1 MTVQEAQQRNGKAQ
15 NLSVFRVDN
24 TFYVESSEGKVCYSI
39 TTDKDKGITCACG
52 DYARGSKSDPAFR
65 CKHILAVLQCDG
77 NELVN
82 TEYLMRKRPALDE
95 RFIKNIKGKD
105 FAVYAGVLDLAHQ
118 MGLVELKAI
127 PTQYPTKENDMR
139 AICTSYARTS
149 DGKVFEDVGD
159 ADPRNTDSVISK
171 HIIRMASTRAKAR
184 VLRDLTNIGMTC
196 LEELGNLDEIAG
208 NEVHDKTVSRISTVR
223 KDESKEPVRE
233 AAAGNTVTE
242 EPQKP
247 TVVTE
252 MKPRETAPQKPKE
265 TPRKAVSQTPP
276 SQAPAK
282 PKESPAKTNG
292 DDLPKLSEAQKKAI
306 FNLARRRGLS
316 EEDLNAQVSKHYS
329 VALEELTIQDA
340 SAFIRTLQQAA

>member
-15 NLSVFRVDN
+15 NLRVFRVDN
-24 TFYVESSEGKVCYSI
+24 TFYVESSEGRVCYSV
-39 TTDKDKGITCACG
+39 TTDKDKGVTCACG

-196 LEELGNLDEIAG
+196 LEELGNLDEVIA
-208 NEVHDKTVSRISTVR
+208 NDAHDRTSQKKYTIR
-223 KDESKEPVRE
+223 KDEPKEPVKE
-233 AAAGNTVTE
+233 VAATNTTPE
-242 EPQKP
+242 TPQKP

-252 MKPRETAPQKPKE
+252 MKPRDTAAQKPKE
-265 TPRKAVSQTPP
+265 TPRKSNP
-276 SQAPAK
+276 
-282 PKESPAKTNG
+282 PKEPTKANE
-292 DDLPKLSEAQKKAI
+292 DNIPKLSEAQRKAI
-306 FNLARRRGLS
+306 FNLARRKGLS
-316 EEDLNAQVSKHYS
+316 EEDLNAQVNKHYS

>member
-15 NLSVFRVDN
+15 KLRVFKVDD

-39 TTDKDKGITCACG
+39 TADKDKGVTCACG

-65 CKHILAVLQCDG
+65 CKHILATLQCDG
-77 NELVN
+77 NELIN
-82 TEYLMRKRPALDE
+82 TSYLIRKKPALDE

-105 FAVYAGVLDLAHQ
+105 FAVYAGLLDLAHQ
-118 MGLVELKAI
+118 MGLVELKAN
-127 PTQYPTKENDMR
+127 PVQYPTKENDMR
-139 AICTSYARTS
+139 AICISYARTS

-159 ADPRNTDSVISK
+159 ADPRNTDTLISK

-196 LEELGNLDEIAG
+196 LEELANLDEIAG
-208 NEVHDKTVSRISTVR
+208 NDIHDKVVSRISTSK
-223 KDESKEPVRE
+223 KDEPMREVATSKM
-233 AAAGNTVTE
+233 VTE
-242 EPQKP
+242 APPKP

-252 MKPRETAPQKPKE
+252 MKPRDLPSEKVKE
-265 TPRKAVSQTPP
+265 SRKAVSRQVASPKTDIPEETT
-276 SQAPAK
+276 AK
-282 PKESPAKTNG
+282 VNG

-306 FNLARRRGLS
+306 LNLARRRGIS
-316 EEDLNAQVSKHYS
+316 EEDLKTQIDRQYS

>member
-1 MTVQEAQQRNGKAQ
+1 MTVQEAQKRNDKAQ
-15 NLSVFRVDN
+15 NLRVFKVDN

-39 TTDKDKGITCACG
+39 TTDKDKGVTCACG
-52 DYARGSKSDPAFR
+52 DYARGIKSDPSFR

-82 TEYLMRKRPALDE
+82 TEYLMRKKPTLDE

-196 LEELGNLDEIAG
+196 LEELAGLEEVIA
-208 NEVHDKTVSRISTVR
+208 NDAHDRTVSRRPAAR
-223 KDESKEPVRE
+223 KDEPRE
-233 AAAGNTVTE
+233 SPREVAATSPAQE
-242 EPQKP
+242 APAKAS
-247 TVVTE
+247 VVTE
-252 MKPRETAPQKPKE
+252 IKPRDTSPEMPKE
-265 TPRKAVSQTPP
+265 TPRRSNP
-276 SQAPAK
+276 
-282 PKESPAKTNG
+282 PKEPSKASG
-292 DDLPKLSEAQKKAI
+292 DDSPKLSEAQKKAI
-306 FNLARRRGLS
+306 LNLARRRGLS
-316 EEDLNAQVSKHYS
+316 EDDIKAQVTQQYS
-329 VALEELTIQDA
+329 VPLEELTIQDA

>member
-15 NLSVFRVDN
+15 KLRVFKVDD

-39 TTDKDKGITCACG
+39 TADKDKGVTCACG

-65 CKHILAVLQCDG
+65 CKHILATLQCDG
-77 NELVN
+77 NELIN
-82 TEYLMRKRPALDE
+82 TAYLIRKKPALDE

-105 FAVYAGVLDLAHQ
+105 FAVYAGLLDLAHQ

-127 PTQYPTKENDMR
+127 PVQYPTKENEMR
-139 AICTSYARTS
+139 SICISYARTS

-159 ADPRNTDSVISK
+159 ADPRNTDTVISK

-208 NEVHDKTVSRISTVR
+208 NDIHDKIVSRISPSK
-223 KDESKEPVRE
+223 KDEPREPVRE
-233 AAAGNTVTE
+233 VASGTPATE
-242 EPQKP
+242 APPKP

-252 MKPRETAPQKPKE
+252 MKPRDVSSEKVKE
-265 TPRKAVSQTPP
+265 SRKAVSRQTA
-276 SQAPAK
+276 APK
-282 PKESPAKTNG
+282 TEIPEETPAKTNG

-306 FNLARRRGLS
+306 LNLARRRGIS
-316 EEDLNAQVSKHYS
+316 EEDLKIQINRQYS
-329 VALEELTIQDA
+329 VPLEELTIQDA

>member
-15 NLSVFRVDN
+15 NLRVFKVDN
-24 TFYVESSEGKVCYSI
+24 TFYVESSEGKVCYSV
-39 TTDKDKGITCACG
+39 TTDKDKGVTCACG
-52 DYARGSKSDPAFR
+52 DYARGNKSDPAFR

-82 TEYLMRKRPALDE
+82 TEYLIRKKPTLDE

-105 FAVYAGVLDLAHQ
+105 FAIYAGVLDLAHQ

-127 PTQYPTKENDMR
+127 PTQYPSKENDMR

-159 ADPRNTDSVISK
+159 ADPRNTDTVISK

-196 LEELGNLDEIAG
+196 LEELGNLDEVIA
-208 NEVHDKTVSRISTVR
+208 NEAHEKTSPKKYTIR
-223 KDESKEPVRE
+223 KDEPKEPVKE
-233 AAAGNTVTE
+233 VAVSGTATE
-242 EPQKP
+242 TSQKP

-252 MKPRETAPQKPKE
+252 MKPRDTSPEKPKGTPQKSNLPKE
-265 TPRKAVSQTPP
+265 PPVKA
-276 SQAPAK
+276 
-282 PKESPAKTNG
+282 NG
-292 DDLPKLSEAQKKAI
+292 DDLPRLSEAQKKAI

-316 EEDLNAQVSKHYS
+316 EEDLEAQVNRQYS

>member
-15 NLSVFRVDN
+15 KLRVFKVDD

-39 TTDKDKGITCACG
+39 TADKDKGVSCACG

-65 CKHILAVLQCDG
+65 CKHILATLQCDG
-77 NELVN
+77 NELIN
-82 TEYLMRKRPALDE
+82 TAYLIRKKPALDE

-105 FAVYAGVLDLAHQ
+105 FAVYAGLLDLGHQ

-127 PTQYPTKENDMR
+127 PVQYPTKENDMR
-139 AICTSYARTS
+139 AICISYARTS

-159 ADPRNTDSVISK
+159 ADPRNTDTLISK

-208 NEVHDKTVSRISTVR
+208 NDIHDKVSRISLQK
-223 KDESKEPVRE
+223 KDEPMRE
-233 AAAGNTVTE
+233 VATSSAAIEA
-242 EPQKP
+242 PPKP
-247 TVVTE
+247 TIVTE
-252 MKPRETAPQKPKE
+252 MKPRDTSPEKPKE
-265 TPRKAVSQTPP
+265 TARKVVSR
-276 SQAPAK
+276 QAAS
-282 PKESPAKTNG
+282 PKTDIPEETPAKTNG
-292 DDLPKLSEAQKKAI
+292 DELPKLSEAQKRAI
-306 FNLARRRGLS
+306 LNLARRRGIS
-316 EEDLNAQVSKHYS
+316 EEDLKTQIDRQYS
-329 VALEELTIQDA
+329 VPLEDLTIQDA

>member
-15 NLSVFRVDN
+15 NLRVFKVDN

-77 NELVN
+77 NDIIN
-82 TEYLMRKRPALDE
+82 TEYLIRKRPTLDE

-105 FAVYAGVLDLAHQ
+105 FAIYAGLLDLAHR

-127 PTQYPTKENDMR
+127 PAQYPSKENDMR

-159 ADPRNTDSVISK
+159 ADPRNTDSVISR

-196 LEELGNLDEIAG
+196 LEELGNLDEVIVNDA
-208 NEVHDKTVSRISTVR
+208 HDRTSPKKYTIR
-223 KDESKEPVRE
+223 KDEPREPMRE
-233 AAAGNTVTE
+233 VAVSSTTPEVS
-242 EPQKP
+242 QKP

-252 MKPRETAPQKPKE
+252 MKPRDISPEKPKE
-265 TPRKAVSQTPP
+265 TPRKAVSPPTSPKAATPE
-276 SQAPAK
+276 
-282 PKESPAKTNG
+282 ESPVKTNG

-306 FNLARRRGLS
+306 LNLARRRGLS
-316 EEDLNAQVSKHYS
+316 EEDLNAQVSRHYN
-329 VALEELTIQDA
+329 VGLEELSIQDA

>member
-1 MTVQEAQQRNGKAQ
+1 MTVQEAQQRTGKAQ
-15 NLSVFRVDN
+15 NLRVFKVDN

-39 TTDKDKGITCACG
+39 TTDKDKGVTCACG
-52 DYARGSKSDPAFR
+52 DYARGVKSDPAFR
-65 CKHILAVLQCDG
+65 CKHILAVLQCNGSD
-77 NELVN
+77 LVN
-82 TEYLMRKRPALDE
+82 TEYLTRKKHALDE

-118 MGLVELKAI
+118 MGLAELKAI

-149 DGKVFEDVGD
+149 DGRVFEDVGD
-159 ADPRNTDSVISK
+159 ADPRNTDTVISK

-208 NEVHDKTVSRISTVR
+208 NDVHDKTVSRISTVR
-223 KDESKEPVRE
+223 KNEPIEPLKKVASINAVQEQQQES
-233 AAAGNTVTE
+233 A
-242 EPQKP
+242 
-247 TVVTE
+247 VVTE
-252 MKPRETAPQKPKE
+252 IKPKSAPEKPKE
-265 TPRKAVSQTPP
+265 NPRKAVSTQTP
-276 SQAPAK
+276 S
-282 PKESPAKTNG
+282 PKGAVSNESPVKTNS

-306 FNLARRRGLS
+306 LNLARRRGLS
-316 EEDLNAQVSKHYS
+316 EEDLKTQVNNHYS
-329 VALEELTIQDA
+329 VSLEELTIQDA